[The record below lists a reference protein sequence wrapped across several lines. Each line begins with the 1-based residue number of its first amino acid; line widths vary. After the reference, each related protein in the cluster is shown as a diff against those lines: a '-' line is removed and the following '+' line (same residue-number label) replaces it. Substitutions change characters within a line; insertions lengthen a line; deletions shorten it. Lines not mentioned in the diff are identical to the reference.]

1 MPPGSSWPGWLE
13 FLPQNSSPAEIPH
26 PWYSRPRIMGPA
38 AFHRS
43 IANWP
48 YEPQSPTS
56 GGLLLHST
64 APVPDPTEPPQGE
77 PSGTSDLAEVDYADP
92 PSPEW

>member
-1 MPPGSSWPGWLE
+1 MPPGSSWAASLN
-13 FLPQNSSPAEIPH
+13 FSPRILHLQTPP
-26 PWYSRPRIMGPA
+26 PWYSRPRIIGPA
-38 AFHRS
+38 AFHRG

-64 APVPDPTEPPQGE
+64 APASDPTGLEM
-77 PSGTSDLAEVDYADP
+77 TMDYRGAAKTM
-92 PSPEW
+92 E